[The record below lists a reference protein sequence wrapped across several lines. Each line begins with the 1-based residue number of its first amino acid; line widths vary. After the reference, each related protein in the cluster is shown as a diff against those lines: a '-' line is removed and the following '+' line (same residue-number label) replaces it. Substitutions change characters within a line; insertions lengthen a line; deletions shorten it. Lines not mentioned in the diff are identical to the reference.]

1 MRVVVAVLAVSIIA
15 GSCYGQT
22 DGNQPKEPKR
32 IAFKNGQWFDGHAF
46 KRKDGYAVNGVLT
59 FHRPA
64 QVDETVDL
72 SGQFV
77 VPPFGEAHNHNV
89 EPLNKVDEL
98 IKRYI
103 EHGIFYVKNP
113 NNLPS
118 GRDQVA
124 AKINRPESI
133 DVTFSN
139 GGFTA
144 AGGHPAEIVKRNID
158 RGFWTE
164 ADGDG
169 AFYYAIADEAELDAK
184 WPRFLQTK
192 PDFVKT
198 YLLFSEGYKV
208 RKDDAKYFGW
218 KGLDPTLLKTIVQR
232 AHVAG
237 LRVSTHVESAPDFH
251 AALVAGVDEINHLP
265 GFRTSGD
272 VKTHAMS
279 EFEIAESDAQAAARQ
294 GTFIVTTL
302 GGAAAID
309 AKGPDA
315 NLRSESDKLNR
326 WNLEL
331 LKKYH
336 VKLALGSDSYR
347 SDTVPEALYL
357 ELLHVFDNSELLTM
371 WCTTTANTIFPK
383 RLIGSLKEG
392 YEASFLVLKA
402 NPLENFDAVQ
412 QITIRVKQGHI
423 LRADQARYV
432 GESSRSCSTAAGTT
446 RNAKSMSACVVW
458 RPRLKRRLARASSAD
473 MPMAVR
479 TCEGSTAPEE
489 QAAPVEQAKPLR
501 SRAMRSA
508 SPSTPG
514 KTRLAVLGVRGAW
527 PPLMRE

>member
-1 MRVVVAVLAVSIIA
+1 MGDAQTGWLILLPSFVSISRWEERQLRVAIAALAVSIIA
-15 GSCYGQT
+15 VSFYGQT

-46 KRKDGYAVNGVLT
+46 IRKNGYALNGVLT

-64 QVDETVDL
+64 KVDETVDL
-72 SGQFV
+72 NGEFV

-98 IKRYI
+98 IKRYL

-139 GGFTA
+139 GGFTV

-169 AFYYAIADEAELDAK
+169 AFYYAIANEAELDRK

-198 YLLFSEGYKV
+198 YLLFSDDYKA
-208 RKDDAKYFGW
+208 RKDDPKYYGW
-218 KGLDPTLLKTIVQR
+218 KGLDPALLVTIVQR
-232 AHVAG
+232 AHALG
-237 LRVSTHVESAPDFH
+237 LRVSTHIESAADFH
-251 AALVAGVDEINHLP
+251 AALVSGVDEINHMP

-279 EFEIAESDAQAAARQ
+279 EFEIADSDAQAASQQ
-294 GTFIVTTL
+294 GTFVVTTL
-302 GGAAAID
+302 GDAAGIDPKGA
-309 AKGPDA
+309 DA
-315 NLRSESDKLNR
+315 NLRSERDNLNR
-326 WNLEL
+326 RNLQL

-347 SDTVPEALYL
+347 SDTVPEALYI
-357 ELLHVFDNSELLTM
+357 ESLHVFDNSELLTM

-392 YEASFLVLKA
+392 YEASFLVLKE
-402 NPLENFDAVQ
+402 NPLENFNAVQ
-412 QITIRVKQGHI
+412 QITLRVKQGHI
-423 LRADQARYV
+423 LKADQAR
-432 GESSRSCSTAAGTT
+432 
-446 RNAKSMSACVVW
+446 
-458 RPRLKRRLARASSAD
+458 
-473 MPMAVR
+473 
-479 TCEGSTAPEE
+479 
-489 QAAPVEQAKPLR
+489 
-501 SRAMRSA
+501 
-508 SPSTPG
+508 
-514 KTRLAVLGVRGAW
+514 
-527 PPLMRE
+527 